1 MFWGIKPSRSQLF
14 LHKTYIMKLENK
26 NIAILATH
34 GFEKS
39 ELFEPLEKLK
49 AEGATVHV
57 ISPELGTIKSWDV
70 DNWGETVK
78 VDKKLSEAKA
88 ADYHSLVLPGGVIN
102 PDKLR
107 VNETALELIRAFF
120 KAGKPLAAI
129 CHAPWLLVSAGV
141 IENRKVTSFGSI
153 KQDVMNAGA
162 NWVDKEVV
170 VDQGLVTSRDP
181 DDLPAFISKII
192 EETRE
197 GKHDGQVVDA

>member
-1 MFWGIKPSRSQLF
+1 
-14 LHKTYIMKLENK
+14 MKLENK
-26 NIAILATH
+26 NIAILATD

-57 ISPELGTIKSWDV
+57 ISPKEGSIKSWDV
-70 DNWGETVK
+70 DNWGKTVS
-78 VDKKLSEAKA
+78 VDKKLSEANVD
-88 ADYHSLVLPGGVIN
+88 DYHSLVLPGGVIN

-107 VNETALELIRAFF
+107 VNEDALNFIRSFF
-120 KAGKPLAAI
+120 KAGKPVAAI
-129 CHAPWLLVSAGV
+129 CHAPWLLISAGV

-153 KQDVMNAGA
+153 KQDVLNAGA
-162 NWVDKEVV
+162 KWMDKEVV
-170 VDQGLVTSRDP
+170 CDQGLVTSRDP

-197 GKHDGQVVDA
+197 GKHHGQTVDA